1 MYTEGIVLTL
11 ILSAIGVL
19 ALILGF
25 SIRLGKYKTWW
36 LIWDTPITPLAA
48 AYLGIP
54 LGIGMLVLALAVL
67 FPDLED
73 RRRVFDYAT
82 ILLITSFILAFWR
95 PRWLVPRWLLWLE
108 DNHGEIY
115 AQLREEA
122 QKLGAREWEKRVST
136 QEGLEEWAMEVRR
149 KYGWDHP
156 DAGNPFT

>member
-1 MYTEGIVLTL
+1 MGIVVRT
-11 ILSAIGVL
+11 
-19 ALILGF
+19 
-25 SIRLGKYKTWW
+25 GKMKSWW
-36 LIWDTPITPLAA
+36 LMWDTPITPIAVFPTMLPGGVALFMWSLA
-48 AYLGIP
+48 LLFPELDGKIR
-54 LGIGMLVLALAVL
+54 LFECGMLL
-67 FPDLED
+67 
-73 RRRVFDYAT
+73 
-82 ILLITSFILAFWR
+82 FILTIILTFWR

>member
-1 MYTEGIVLTL
+1 MNIENIGIALTL
-11 ILSAIGVL
+11 GVISLIMLVWGILVRSGKVKGWWVLKDTPIVPINAVYMTLPASVSFFMSAVALLWPELDERTRLFEYSGFV
-19 ALILGF
+19 LILG
-25 SIRLGKYKTWW
+25 I
-36 LIWDTPITPLAA
+36 
-48 AYLGIP
+48 
-54 LGIGMLVLALAVL
+54 
-67 FPDLED
+67 
-73 RRRVFDYAT
+73 
-82 ILLITSFILAFWR
+82 ILTFWR

-115 AQLREEA
+115 SQLREEA